1 MNEQKP
7 PIRLNV
13 PFDKEAPKKLRAG
26 ERVLLSG
33 EIYTARDAAHK
44 RITESLRQG
53 GRPPFPLQ
61 DACIYYTGPC
71 PAAPGEIIGP
81 CGPTTSGRMDAYTPQ
96 LLARG
101 LTGMIGKGKRSQAVK
116 HEIKQRGAVYFAI
129 TGGVALLVAQHVLKC
144 ELVAFKDLGPEAVY
158 KLTVNE
164 LPVIVAVD
172 AAGKDVYER

>member
-1 MNEQKP
+1 MNGNNT
-7 PIRLNV
+7 PIRLAV
-13 PFDKEAPKKLRAG
+13 PFDKDAAKRLRAG
-26 ERVLLSG
+26 ERVLLTG
-33 EIYTARDAAHK
+33 EIYAARDAAHK
-44 RITESLRQG
+44 RIVDLLRQG
-53 GRPPFPLQ
+53 AHPPFPLQ

-101 LTGMIGKGKRSQAVK
+101 LTGMIGKGKRSEAVK
-116 HEIKQRGAVYFAI
+116 REIKQRGAVYFAL
-129 TGGVALLVAQHVLKC
+129 TGGVALLVAQHVQKC
-144 ELVAFKDLGPEAVY
+144 ELVAFKELGPEAVY

>member
-1 MNEQKP
+1 MNTRK
-7 PIRLNV
+7 RLTV
-13 PFDKEAPKKLRAG
+13 PFDKETAKGLRAG

-33 EIYTARDAAHK
+33 EIYAARDAAHK
-44 RITESLRQG
+44 RITDTLRQG
-53 GRPPFPLQ
+53 GRPPFALQ

-101 LTGMIGKGKRSQAVK
+101 LTAMIGKGRRSEAVK
-116 HEIKQRGAVYFAI
+116 REMQKRGAVYFAV
-129 TGGVALLVAQHVLKC
+129 TGGVALLIAQHVLKC

-172 AAGKDVYER
+172 STGKDVYER